1 MTLIW
6 HIVRKDARRLWIP
19 LVAWAVLINA
29 QHGMEWRLHEAALEL
44 PAWRTMLERQSIL
57 LFVLR
62 LVVAYLLAAGLV
74 FEDPAAGTTA
84 FWMTRPISGGR
95 MLGAKVVGGL
105 VLLVA
110 LPIGVGL
117 PWWWVGTNGFTPLQ
131 VGGWQTGIVL
141 GGVTVAALTTSVPR
155 FVAWTVVLQILS
167 LLLVGVW
174 LNPSAQS
181 IAVIKS
187 SLLAAPGTSVTAAV
201 VFALAVGRAVLGRYQ
216 RRPLTFVWG
225 ALAVG
230 AAAMLAIS
238 SMSLALMT
246 PAGSSRQS
254 TALNAACL

>member
-1 MTLIW
+1 MSLIW

-19 LVAWAVLINA
+19 LVGWGVLINA
-29 QHGMEWRLHEAALEL
+29 QHGAEWRLHEAVLEL
-44 PAWRTMLERQSIL
+44 PAWRTMIEGLIIV

-62 LVVAYLLAAGLV
+62 LVVAYILAAGLV

-110 LPIGVGL
+110 LPIGIGL
-117 PWWWVGTNGFTPLQ
+117 PWWSLGTNGFSPLQ

-141 GGVTVAALTTSVPR
+141 GGVAVAALTTSVPR
-155 FVAWTVVLQILS
+155 FVAWTVALQILS

-187 SLLAAPGTSVTAAV
+187 SLLAAPGTMVTSGV
-201 VFALAVGRAVLGRYQ
+201 VFAVALGSAVLARYQ
-216 RRPLTFVWG
+216 RRRATFVWG
-225 ALAVG
+225 TLAVG
-230 AAAMLAIS
+230 AAAVMGIGL
-238 SMSLALMT
+238 LVL
-246 PAGSSRQS
+246 G
-254 TALNAACL
+254 